1 MEKVMAR
8 FLYPDHGT
16 RFNIE
21 TAQKA
26 GLEKGKEYEVRKI
39 LMGQSSTSIFLEG
52 LKGSFNSVQFEFFE
66 GGKPLNIFRDPRFNP
81 YLGGK

>member
-16 RFNIE
+16 RFDI
-21 TAQKA
+21 QKVQEA
-26 GLEKGKEYEVRKI
+26 GLEKGKDYEVREI
-39 LMGQSSTSIFLEG
+39 FMGQSRTSIFLEG
-52 LKGSFNSVQFEFFE
+52 LEGPFNSVQFEFFE
-66 GGKPLNIFRDPRFNP
+66 DGKPLNIFRDSRFNP